1 MVLRLGLHVSIQGNL
16 DEAIYRATERGCN
29 TMQLFTRN
37 PRGWRYKPLD
47 LNVVERFIDRLWTSE
62 IQPVFA
68 HMPYLPNLASAYKD
82 VYMKSVESL
91 TVELNRCSQLGIP
104 YLVTHLG
111 SNLGTGKKAG
121 LVRIVN
127 ALNSAL
133 GQSEGKTMALLENTA
148 GSANSMGSTFED
160 IQRVIE
166 GVGKDERVG
175 VCLDTCH
182 AFAAGYDLATST
194 GLRRT
199 LQRFNEVV
207 GLSRLRLV
215 HLNDSKGGLRCRWD
229 RHDHIGL
236 GKIGEDGFVNI
247 LASPLG
253 ELPLILETPVDERR
267 NDVGNLGKVR
277 ELVNRLT

>member
-1 MVLRLGLHVSIQGNL
+1 M
-16 DEAIYRATERGCN
+16 
-29 TMQLFTRN
+29 
-37 PRGWRYKPLD
+37 
-47 LNVVERFIDRLWTSE
+47 
-62 IQPVFA
+62 
-68 HMPYLPNLASAYKD
+68 
-82 VYMKSVESL
+82 
-91 TVELNRCSQLGIP
+91 
-104 YLVTHLG
+104 
-111 SNLGTGKKAG
+111 
-121 LVRIVN
+121 
-127 ALNSAL
+127 
-133 GQSEGKTMALLENTA
+133 
-148 GSANSMGSTFED
+148 
-160 IQRVIE
+160 
-166 GVGKDERVG
+166 
-175 VCLDTCH
+175 
-182 AFAAGYDLATST
+182 ATST